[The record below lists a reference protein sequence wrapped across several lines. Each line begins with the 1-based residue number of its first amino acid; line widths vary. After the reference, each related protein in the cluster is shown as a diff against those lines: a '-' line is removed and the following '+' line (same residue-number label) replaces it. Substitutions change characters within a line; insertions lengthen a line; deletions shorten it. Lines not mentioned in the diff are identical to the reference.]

1 MTDPASDPPNDTAP
15 AIARPEAE
23 VLAELKAALHEVPD
37 PETGVNVV
45 DLGLIYDAQYFP
57 VDRSVEVVMTLT
69 TPACPAGDAITGGVQ
84 RRLEQVPGIATV
96 RVQLTFE
103 PRWTQERITERGR
116 AELGWR

>member
-1 MTDPASDPPNDTAP
+1 MTEPDPPSPP
-15 AIARPEAE
+15 AERLATD
-23 VLAELKAALHEVPD
+23 VLADLKQGLHEVLD
-37 PETGVNVV
+37 PETGINVV

-57 VDRSVEVVMTLT
+57 EDRSVDVLMTLT

-84 RRLEQVPGIATV
+84 RRLEQVSGVSMV

-103 PRWTQERITERGR
+103 PRWTKDRISERGK